1 MSRVRSHQRTGQ
13 RVSRGAGLLIA
24 VALVA
29 AAGAGCAGQ
38 LSAPA
43 IGLPTITAV
52 SPSATSADIPS
63 PAAIL
68 PSVTPSVAAPE
79 PTPPPVEPSSP
90 EATPEPAPPPAE
102 TAAEPDGPAQVLP
115 ASRPVRL
122 QIPAIGVDS
131 SLLDLGLK
139 DDGTMQVPP
148 DAEEAGWYTG
158 APTPG
163 ELGPAI
169 IVAHVDWG
177 GELGVFYYL
186 RDLRAGDEITVTRED
201 GSTAVFRTTSLEQF
215 DKSQFPTDAVYGN
228 IDHAGLR
235 LITCGGEFDPQ
246 ARSYLDNIIA
256 FADLVPS

>member
-1 MSRVRSHQRTGQ
+1 MNRARYCRNGVILAAVLTAITVAGCAGPALDRVAVPPPAASVEASVAASSSLTSGTIASQPPLEVPTTPEPS
-13 RVSRGAGLLIA
+13 VGAEPA
-24 VALVA
+24 QVPPVTEVPAASPEPMAAATTA
-29 AAGAGCAGQ
+29 AAGA
-38 LSAPA
+38 
-43 IGLPTITAV
+43 
-52 SPSATSADIPS
+52 
-63 PAAIL
+63 AA
-68 PSVTPSVAAPE
+68 
-79 PTPPPVEPSSP
+79 
-90 EATPEPAPPPAE
+90 
-102 TAAEPDGPAQVLP
+102 VLP

-131 SLLDLGLK
+131 SLLDLGLQ

-148 DAEEAGWYTG
+148 DAAEAGWYTG

-169 IVAHVDWG
+169 IVAHVDWA

-186 RDLRAGDEITVTRED
+186 RDLQPGDEISVTRDD
-201 GSTAVFRTTSLEQF
+201 GSVALFRATSIQQF
-215 DKSQFPTDAVYGN
+215 EKSQFPTDAVYGN

-235 LITCGGEFDPQ
+235 LITCGGEFDSQ